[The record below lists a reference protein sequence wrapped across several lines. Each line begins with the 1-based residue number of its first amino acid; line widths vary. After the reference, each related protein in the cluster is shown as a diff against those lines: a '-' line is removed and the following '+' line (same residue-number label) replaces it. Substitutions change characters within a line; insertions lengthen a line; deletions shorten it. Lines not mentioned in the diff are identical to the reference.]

1 MVAVHHWICLI
12 FELLRH
18 ENLGIFL
25 GHLSCH
31 FHALFDA
38 VADVSRIVNQNNSR
52 SVVFHQESAFTADR
66 IGHDDDGLVAFY
78 CTDQSQTYTLV
89 SAGWLDDDGI
99 RFEDAILLG
108 FLYHVEG
115 RPRLDRTAYIESFVF
130 YQHPGTL
137 RVCHA
142 AELDHRGMPHS
153 FKYIVIYHF
162 ISPVKQPLLRP
173 TFLISV

>member
-1 MVAVHHWICLI
+1 MVAVHHWVCLV
-12 FELLRH
+12 FKLLRY
-18 ENLGIFL
+18 ENLRVFFC
-25 GHLSCH
+25 HLCGH

-38 VADVSRIVNQNNSR
+38 VTDVSRIVNQNNSR
-52 SVVFHQESAFTADR
+52 SVVFHQESAFAADR
-66 IGHDDDGLVAFY
+66 IWHYYNGFVAFY
-78 CTDQSQTYTLV
+78 CSDQSQTYTLI

-162 ISPVKQPLLRP
+162 ISPAKQPLLRP